1 METRPVLSLLFCT
14 WNLQLE
20 KENWGPQDQRGP
32 KPTETAQEAAR
43 WLHSRCLRNNVALR
57 HPCPTLSGAFL
68 LSIRGNTRWRSRV
81 PVSSLP
87 ASQPYVKT
95 LFFRLCPW
103 KSQYSS
109 TSRSASTLRVSGYG
123 HQHRHSSG
131 PVPLAPQARLTSAPW
146 PAGATRRGRSRG
158 VPSRRPCWD
167 PVPPGSS
174 GSCPP
179 PPRRG

>member
-20 KENWGPQDQRGP
+20 KENWGSQGQRGP
-32 KPTETAQEAAR
+32 NPTGTAREAAAFP
-43 WLHSRCLRNNVALR
+43 LSLQHVALR

-81 PVSSLP
+81 PASSPP
-87 ASQPYVKT
+87 ASQPYMKT

-103 KSQYSS
+103 KSQYST
-109 TSRSASTLRVSGYG
+109 TSRSASILHVSGYG
-123 HQHRHSSG
+123 YQHCHRSG
-131 PVPLAPQARLTSAPW
+131 PILLAPQARAHLTSGPW
-146 PAGATRRGRSRG
+146 PAGTTRWGRSQEA
-158 VPSRRPCWD
+158 PSRRPCWD

-179 PPRRG
+179 PPHRG